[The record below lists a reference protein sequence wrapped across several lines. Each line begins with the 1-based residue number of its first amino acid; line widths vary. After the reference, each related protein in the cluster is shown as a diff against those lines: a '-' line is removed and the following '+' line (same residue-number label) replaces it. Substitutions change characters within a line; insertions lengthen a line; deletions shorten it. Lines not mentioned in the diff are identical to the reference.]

1 MPLSSKTLA
10 KSPVSEKKVK
20 GSRKVEVKVKVAPL
34 EEVKEEVKEDEQVLE
49 EVKEEEVK
57 EEVEEEP
64 VLEPVLEP
72 VYQSVTFEAGANACC
87 EPILEV
93 ECPPCEELIE
103 EPLVL
108 AKKCAKVRPQVNEN
122 GDFLNPLTNRYVK
135 FGSSNFK
142 KLLQQG
148 IIKPIELTGL

>member
-1 MPLSSKTLA
+1 MPLATKALA

-34 EEVKEEVKEDEQVLE
+34 EEVKEEL
-49 EVKEEEVK
+49 KEEEVK

-64 VLEPVLEP
+64 VLEPVLDVLTGSNGPAPPLE
-72 VYQSVTFEAGANACC
+72 SVLE
-87 EPILEV
+87 EV
-93 ECPPCEELIE
+93 ECPPCEEPIE

>member
-1 MPLSSKTLA
+1 MPLSTKSSSKQ
-10 KSPVSEKKVK
+10 PVAEKRVK
-20 GSRKVEVKVKVAPL
+20 GSRKVEVKVKVVPL
-34 EEVKEEVKEDEQVLE
+34 EEVKEELKEEVLEQVLE
-49 EVKEEEVK
+49 EDKEE
-57 EEVEEEP
+57 
-64 VLEPVLEP
+64 EP
-72 VYQSVTFEAGANACC
+72 VYQSVTFEAGANGPAPPL
-87 EPILEV
+87 ESVLQEV
-93 ECPPCEELIE
+93 ECPPCEEQIE
-103 EPLVL
+103 EPEEVIVL